1 LERFEVTDQEL
12 MALMHAEL
20 DGDLSSE
27 QRAAL
32 ARLLLSDPRVRALR
46 DELRSLS
53 NRLDVVGQ
61 VEPPTELKDSIL
73 RRLPSV
79 PIARAYRK
87 TSLGHWRLAAMV
99 AGLLIAGTIVYET
112 VQGPAPGSRD
122 IAGTIAADS
131 LTAVDSVAV
140 GSGPVT
146 GRATLYR
153 DKSGLAV
160 GLEVSAAEPV
170 DVFIATPGYS
180 TRIKGLGTSSST
192 GNARQMVALPGVQMQ
207 GQDIELSFLIGER
220 TVSRATLHAPSG
232 P

>member
-1 LERFEVTDQEL
+1 MTDHEL

-20 DGDLSSE
+20 DGDLTSE

-32 ARLLLSDPRVRALR
+32 ARLLLSDPRARALR

-53 NRLDVVGQ
+53 SRLDVAGQ
-61 VEPPTELKDSIL
+61 VEPPPELKDSIL

-79 PIARAYRK
+79 PVARAYRK
-87 TSLGHWRLAAMV
+87 TSLTHWRLAAMV
-99 AGLLIAGTIVYET
+99 AGLLVAGAVVYET
-112 VQGPAPGSRD
+112 VQEPVPGSRE

-146 GRATLYR
+146 GHATLYR

-160 GLEVSAAEPV
+160 GLEVSAAQPI

-180 TRIKGLGTSSST
+180 TRINGLGSLRPA
-192 GNARQMVALPGVQMQ
+192 GNTRRVIALPGVRMQ
-207 GQDIELSFLIGER
+207 GQDIELSFLIDER